1 MRLSKAQKE
10 TPDVDAQLVRAVAR
24 GEADALDEFIHRN
37 GPWVRGVIFAVSR
50 RLDMVDDVQ
59 QQVWLSAWRRAGT
72 LEDPGCWR
80 SWIYRLTCRAAIDAG
95 RAAGRRSKL
104 LNRLRYRPAVRDMAE
119 DQGHRKIELAEAH
132 QRALL
137 AVGKL
142 PETYRQAFVLR
153 HLADFSYLQI
163 AETMDIPA
171 NSVGSLLLR
180 ARRLLREELGEET
193 KP

>member
-1 MRLSKAQKE
+1 MRLSKAQE
-10 TPDVDAQLVRAVAR
+10 NVSEVDAQLVRAIAR
-24 GEADALDEFIHRN
+24 GQADALDELMRRN

-50 RLDMVDDVQ
+50 RMDMVDDVQ

-72 LEDPGCWR
+72 LEDPDRWR

-95 RAAGRRSKL
+95 RAAGRRTKL
-104 LNRLRYRPAVRDMAE
+104 LDRLRCRHACRDVEE
-119 DQGHRKIELAEAH
+119 DQGQRRIELDEAH
-132 QRALL
+132 QRALR
-137 AVGKL
+137 AVGNL

-180 ARRLLREELGEET
+180 ARRLLRDALGEET
-193 KP
+193 EP